1 MGNNEELIQSK
12 DGSAI
17 KERARQ
23 GDNEARVDFA
33 DLVLY
38 RGYEGARKLLRT
50 KRATRKK
57 AIADALRFL
66 DEAADAG
73 HFRALRFRA
82 HMNLYGVSE
91 PGADRLVREQDFRG
105 AERDYNAL
113 LSHPQC
119 SDRERGE
126 FHLRLGE
133 VILHHDREK
142 GHNRNEQALTH
153 LRQAVAY
160 PDHEAAARHIL
171 TGVLWRHSAYEE
183 AVSHAR
189 SCYEDYPWAAMILHM
204 AYKNGQGVE
213 ADADLADW
221 YYDYWEKTNQTPEA
235 T

>member
-1 MGNNEELIQSK
+1 MGNNDDLFQSR

-17 KERARQ
+17 KELATQ

-57 AIADALRFL
+57 AIADALRFI

-82 HMNLYGVSE
+82 HMNLHGV
-91 PGADRLVREQDFRG
+91 PDPRADRVIRDQDFRG
-105 AERDYNAL
+105 AERDYKAL
-113 LSHPQC
+113 LSHTQC
-119 SDRERGE
+119 SDKDRGE

-133 VILHHDREK
+133 TILHHDRAR
-142 GHNRNEQALTH
+142 GHNRKEQALTH

-183 AVSHAR
+183 AVSHAL

-204 AYKNGQGVE
+204 AYRNGQGVE
-213 ADADLADW
+213 ADTDLADW
-221 YYDYWEKTNQTPEA
+221 YYDYWEQTNQAAGT